1 MALDVKKHE
10 CGAGCESASVALVA
24 MKRSP
29 GAYLNVSMLLI
40 FVDDDRLARVMIDVE
55 FNHC

>member
-1 MALDVKKHE
+1 MALI
-10 CGAGCESASVALVA
+10 A

-40 FVDDDRLARVMIDVE
+40 FVDDNRLARVIIDVE
-55 FNHC
+55 FDHC

>member
-1 MALDVKKHE
+1 M
-10 CGAGCESASVALVA
+10 ALVA
-24 MKRSP
+24 IRRSL

-55 FNHC
+55 FYHC

>member
-1 MALDVKKHE
+1 M
-10 CGAGCESASVALVA
+10 ALVA
-24 MKRSP
+24 MKLSP

-40 FVDDDRLARVMIDVE
+40 FVDDNRLARIMIDVE

>member
-1 MALDVKKHE
+1 M
-10 CGAGCESASVALVA
+10 ALVA
-24 MKRSP
+24 IKRSS

-55 FNHC
+55 FDRY

>member
-1 MALDVKKHE
+1 MRGAAAALSV
-10 CGAGCESASVALVA
+10 VALVA

-40 FVDDDRLARVMIDVE
+40 FVDDNRIARVMIDVE
-55 FNHC
+55 FDHC